1 MFNRLFFYIYRS
13 FNFVISFFNTI
24 LLTVV
29 LVVLLLI
36 ELNSICTLLILVFL
50 YYILNLF
57 VNSTTGFTY
66 FFDWISRVDINDSFI
81 NLFNFFWTTFFYLP
95 SFFFFVLQLLIFL
108 TSIKSTRI
116 SYLYFTVCYI
126 LYNVE
131 IVDFIIINLNS
142 ELTDLN
148 ITSVN
153 QLLTNNLNKYHP
165 FIFYLS
171 VFLTFNS
178 ILILIRN
185 LYTNLTFISNGT
197 TKNFLQTIKYILL
210 LNLTALFLG
219 SWWALQEGTWGG
231 WWNWDPSEVLGLLFT
246 FVSLLHIHSMVS
258 PSLICLNI
266 YRLLFTVL
274 FTVFSYVFIQLNF
287 DLVSHNFGS
296 KFFFFFNNNLFFIEV
311 ITVLF
316 IYTFT
321 KFNLIL
327 VTISNYNSLLLS
339 TNWLKNKNLYNHWIW
354 IFLIYFLMLLV
365 IFNSFIPLINY
376 FIWTY
381 FHINSFNFSTTTYHS
396 IILLLIL
403 LLTPFKTNYQYYNIF
418 FYMLLIFYS
427 NSLTTFLMI
436 LLTLRFKLVLILHL
450 SLIILI
456 TINIMSYNLQF
467 IYWYTY
473 SEPEG
478 TLFNSKIFSKL
489 YDIHTCNNFFIEQ
502 VNFSSISSTNNFNTW
517 NIFYDSNSIN
527 LNSFNL
533 VFNNST
539 FVNFYNLSSNWLNSI
554 LLIETNY
561 LNNLLETICI
571 FFYIY
576 CLLVLIN
583 NNFFKPTSN
592 LV

>member
-1 MFNRLFFYIYRS
+1 MIYL
-13 FNFVISFFNTI
+13 FNTI
-24 LLTVV
+24 LLIVT

-57 VNSTTGFTY
+57 VNSITGFTY

-95 SFFFFVLQLLIFL
+95 SFFFCVLQLLIL
-108 TSIKSTRI
+108 ITSIKSARI
-116 SYLYFTVCYI
+116 SYLCFTVCYI
-126 LYNVE
+126 LYNIE
-131 IVDFIIINLNS
+131 IIDFIIINLNS

-178 ILILIRN
+178 ILILICN
-185 LYTNLTFISNGT
+185 LYTNLTFISNST
-197 TKNFLQTIKYILL
+197 TKNFVKTIKYVLL
-210 LNLTALFLG
+210 LNLTALLLG

-246 FVSLLHIHSMVS
+246 FVSLLHIHSIVS

-266 YRLLFTVL
+266 YRLLFTIL
-274 FTVFSYVFIQLNF
+274 FSVFSYVFIQLNF

-311 ITVLF
+311 IVILF
-316 IYTFT
+316 LYTYT

-327 VTISNYNSLLLS
+327 ITINSYNLSLLS
-339 TNWLKNKNLYNHWIW
+339 VNWFKSRGLYSNWTW
-354 IFLIYFLMLLV
+354 VLLIYFLVLLI

-396 IILLLIL
+396 IVLLLIL
-403 LLTPFKTNYQYYNIF
+403 LLTPFKGNYQHYNI
-418 FYMLLIFYS
+418 YSYILIILYS
-427 NSLTTFLMI
+427 NSLTTFLII
-436 LLTLRFKLVLILHL
+436 LLTLRLRLVSILHL
-450 SLIILI
+450 SLITLI
-456 TINIMSYNLQF
+456 IINIMSYNLQF

-473 SEPEG
+473 NESEG
-478 TLFNSKIFSKL
+478 TLFNLKVFSKL

-561 LNNLLETICI
+561 LNNLLETIYI
-571 FFYIY
+571 FF
-576 CLLVLIN
+576 CLYYSLVLVN